1 MDVRRATA
9 AAAVLM
15 LVGWPPLAGAVPPPV
30 IDPGALPP
38 DGPPGPTAP
47 LVQTGTCVQTGVL
60 PAPEPQTVSTA
71 QAFMNPQALWP
82 GTGLG
87 AGVTVALIDTGV
99 FPSGRLRHLRGGGD
113 YQVAGGDGLQDCD
126 AHGTIV
132 ASIIGGTPAPT
143 DAFVGMAP
151 AADIV
156 SIRESSAAYSL
167 RDPLSREATRNLA
180 LHTMARAVVH
190 AANTGAGVINI
201 SLGTC
206 IPAGEPADLAALG
219 AALRYAA
226 VDKDA
231 VIVAAA
237 GNVDKRCLQNPDIDT
252 ADRTDPRNWGGVVT
266 VDSPA
271 VFADYVLSVTA
282 TDDTYQPATF
292 LDGTELSLR
301 GPWVGVAAPG
311 VWVQGLNGQG
321 ELVNAT
327 VNPET
332 GELGTI
338 SGTSFAA
345 AYISG
350 LAALMRAKFPDLTAA
365 GVIQKIE
372 STAHGQLGAVNNR
385 MGHGVVD
392 PLAAMAGASTHADG
406 PPQAPPART
415 SRHKEVSMLVIGAII
430 AAGLVIARAR
440 KK

>member
-1 MDVRRATA
+1 
-9 AAAVLM
+9 
-15 LVGWPPLAGAVPPPV
+15 
-30 IDPGALPP
+30 
-38 DGPPGPTAP
+38 
-47 LVQTGTCVQTGVL
+47 
-60 PAPEPQTVSTA
+60 
-71 QAFMNPQALWP
+71 
-82 GTGLG
+82 
-87 AGVTVALIDTGV
+87 V
-99 FPSGRLRHLRGGGD
+99 FS
-113 YQVAGGDGLQDCD
+113 
-126 AHGTIV
+126 
-132 ASIIGGTPAPT
+132 
-143 DAFVGMAP
+143 
-151 AADIV
+151 
-156 SIRESSAAYSL
+156 
-167 RDPLSREATRNLA
+167 
-180 LHTMARAVVH
+180 
-190 AANTGAGVINI
+190 
-201 SLGTC
+201 
-206 IPAGEPADLAALG
+206 
-219 AALRYAA
+219 
-226 VDKDA
+226 
-231 VIVAAA
+231 
-237 GNVDKRCLQNPDIDT
+237 
-252 ADRTDPRNWGGVVT
+252 
-266 VDSPA
+266 
-271 VFADYVLSVTA
+271 DYVLSVTA

-311 VWVQGLNGQG
+311 VWVQGFNGQG

-327 VNPET
+327 VNPDT